1 LKYKGIEENMQEWNE
16 NTQKVVQKAQEMMDR
31 MQHPQLT
38 VLHIAAAL
46 LEKPSALIKQYIE
59 NKGYTPRGLR
69 QQVLALLKTL
79 PSVQGEPD
87 PEVQVEDDARL
98 VLRGAVLIARH
109 LQADKA
115 DPGHLFYSLLKN
127 ATRSDW
133 KKLSSE
139 MNLRADDFQNFRAQ
153 RSTSSEGGDDEE
165 KTALQ
170 KYGRELAGLAKEGRL
185 DPVIGR
191 DEEIRR
197 MVRILS
203 RKTKNNPVLVG
214 EPGVGKTALAEGL
227 ALRIVRGDVPEAL
240 RGVKIFALDLASLMA
255 GAKYRGEFEERLQ
268 AVLQEI
274 EEDGQTMM
282 FIDEIHTIVG
292 AGKTEGSMD
301 LGNMLKPRLA
311 RGELRCIG
319 ATTLSEYRKY
329 IEKDPALERRFQQVL
344 IQEPTVEEAISIL
357 RGIKKVFDSHHGIR
371 LHDDALVAAAEL
383 SNRYIADR
391 FLPDKAIDLIDEAAA
406 MVRTQLDTVP
416 EELDRLQRRQFQLQ
430 VEEKALERE
439 KDRFSKSRLQA
450 VREELKTLDT
460 QVSQGQQEWHATQQ
474 KLQEQRDLKT
484 QIRQVQ
490 EQIEAAENSYDLA
503 RAAELRYKT
512 LRELE
517 DRLAE
522 FEDRSKE
529 GTLLSVEVSR
539 EDISK
544 VVSRWTG
551 IPLEKLQES
560 EKQKILEL
568 DQRIR
573 EQVIGQDYAVEAVT
587 EAILRN
593 RSGLTAAGRPVGS
606 FLFLGPTGVGKT
618 ELARALARQLF
629 DDEAAMIRLDMSEY
643 MEKHAVSRLIGA
655 PPGYVGYDEGG
666 QLTEAVRGRPYS
678 VVLLDEVEKA
688 HPDVFHT
695 LLQVLDDGR
704 LTDSKGRTVS
714 FQNTVLLMT
723 SNLGAE
729 EIRLHPDI
737 SREELMPV
745 LSRFFKPE
753 FLNRLDEMILF
764 RPLGSEQMLQIGRL
778 RIAELDQRLEMQERH
793 LQVKD
798 DALQVIVEQAT
809 DVQFGARP
817 LRRYIQKHLETPISR
832 LILSGEF
839 PVGATLEVLA
849 ESDGYKF
856 QVGEGQKGSF
866 AA

>member
-1 LKYKGIEENMQEWNE
+1 MNM
-16 NTQKVVQKAQEMMDR
+16 
-31 MQHPQLT
+31 
-38 VLHIAAAL
+38 
-46 LEKPSALIKQYIE
+46 
-59 NKGYTPRGLR
+59 
-69 QQVLALLKTL
+69 
-79 PSVQGEPD
+79 
-87 PEVQVEDDARL
+87 
-98 VLRGAVLIARH
+98 
-109 LQADKA
+109 
-115 DPGHLFYSLLKN
+115 
-127 ATRSDW
+127 
-133 KKLSSE
+133 
-139 MNLRADDFQNFRAQ
+139 RADDFQNFRSQ
-153 RSTSSEGGDDEE
+153 RSTSAEAAEE
-165 KTALQ
+165 EEEQTALQ
-170 KYGRELAGLAKEGRL
+170 KYGRELVGLAREGRL

-240 RGVKIFALDLASLMA
+240 RDVKIFALDLASLMA

-268 AVLQEI
+268 EVLREI
-274 EEDGQTMM
+274 EEDGRTMM

-344 IQEPTVEEAISIL
+344 IQEPSVEEAISIL

-391 FLPDKAIDLIDEAAA
+391 FLPDKAIDLIDEGAA

-439 KDRFSKSRLQA
+439 KDRFSKNRLQA
-450 VREELKTLDT
+450 VREELKILDKE
-460 QVSQGQQEWHATQQ
+460 VSSGQQAWHATQQ
-474 KLQEQRDLKT
+474 KLQEQRNLKS

-517 DRLAE
+517 DQLAE
-522 FEDRSKE
+522 FEDRSAE
-529 GTLLSVEVSR
+529 GTSLSVEVTR
-539 EDISK
+539 EDISR

-568 DQRIR
+568 DSRIR
-573 EQVIGQDYAVEAVT
+573 QQVIGQDYAVEAVT

-593 RSGLTAAGRPVGS
+593 RSGLSPEGRPVGS

-655 PPGYVGYDEGG
+655 PPGYIGYDEGG
-666 QLTEAVRGRPYS
+666 QLTEAVRSRPYS

-729 EIRLHPDI
+729 EIRKQPGI
-737 SREELMPV
+737 TREELLPV

-764 RPLGSEQMLQIGRL
+764 QALGSEQMLKIGRL
-778 RIAELDQRLEMQERH
+778 RVTELQKRMEAQERH
-793 LQVKD
+793 LRIGD
-798 DALQVIVEQAT
+798 EALQVIVDQAT
-809 DVQFGARP
+809 DLQFGARP

-832 LILSGEF
+832 LILSGQF
-839 PVGATLEVLA
+839 PVGATLEVVA
-849 ESDGYKF
+849 DGDVLQF
-856 QVGEGQKGSF
+856 QVKEGEADRF
-866 AA
+866 VA